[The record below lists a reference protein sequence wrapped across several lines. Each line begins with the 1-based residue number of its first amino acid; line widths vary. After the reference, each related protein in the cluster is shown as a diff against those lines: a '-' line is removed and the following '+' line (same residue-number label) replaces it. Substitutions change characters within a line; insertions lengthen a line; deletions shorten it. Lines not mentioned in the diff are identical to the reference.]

1 MRGRK
6 FWPGYLHLN
15 PRAGTTIFEAVGST
29 MWEAGSYKLR
39 NIGIGLGFLVA
50 VNLILRPCSAMEV
63 QELARPILGKRAYW
77 GKEKRC

>member
-1 MRGRK
+1 
-6 FWPGYLHLN
+6 
-15 PRAGTTIFEAVGST
+15 